1 MELSMASLI
10 DSTRIEK
17 IMLAKKVGQF
27 LATDQADVERRT
39 VENVARVLAQ
49 DISKQVRGV
58 LAFEL
63 RRCDKLSRDLSN
75 KIATDIEEVSGPFLQ
90 ATTALDE
97 DTFEKLIPELK
108 DGVRAWVARREKLSE
123 NLISVLVQEGGETS
137 ITALLRNDLIELSEM
152 TCGRVIDRF
161 GSNQRLM
168 DHMGARKDLTLVI
181 AERIIEKVSAH
192 FKKLLVDHYLMGKS
206 AAADVVDASAYEV
219 MWRQVKDAT
228 TAQIH
233 AFVTDLK
240 VNNRLTHQTV
250 VEMASRGCMK
260 FLESALALQTGKTVD
275 AVKLT
280 LTLRYPP
287 DFVKLMKRAKVPDS
301 LAPKYLGLVKAHN
314 QKAH

>member
-27 LATDQADVERRT
+27 LATEQADVERRT

-58 LAFEL
+58 LAYEL
-63 RRCDKLSRDLSN
+63 RRCNQLSRDLSN

-90 ATTALDE
+90 ATQALDE
-97 DTFEKLIPELK
+97 ETFEKLIPVLT
-108 DGVRAWVARREKLSE
+108 DSVRAWVARREKLSE

-137 ITALLRNDLIELSEM
+137 IAALLRNDLIELPEM
-152 TCGRVIDRF
+152 ACGRVIDKF
-161 GSNQRLM
+161 GTNQRLM

-181 AERIIEKVSAH
+181 AERIIEKVSSH
-192 FKKLLVDHYLMGKS
+192 FKKLLVDHYLMGTS
-206 AAADVVDASAYEV
+206 AASDIVDASAYEV

-228 TAQIH
+228 SAQIH

-240 VNNRLTHQTV
+240 VNRRLTHQTV
-250 VEMASRGCMK
+250 VEMATRGSIK
-260 FLESALALQTGKTVD
+260 FLESALALQTGKTID
-275 AVKLT
+275 AVKLI

-287 DFVKLMKRAKVPDS
+287 DFVKLLKQARVPDQ
-301 LAPKYLGLVKAHN
+301 LAPKYLGLVKAYN
-314 QKAH
+314 QKA

>member
-27 LATDQADVERRT
+27 LATEQADVERRT

-63 RRCDKLSRDLSN
+63 RRCNKLSRDLSN

-90 ATTALDE
+90 ATQAIDE
-97 DTFEKLIPELK
+97 ETFEQLIPEVK
-108 DGVRAWVARREKLSE
+108 DSVRAWIARREKLSE
-123 NLISVLVQEGGETS
+123 HLISVLVQEGQETS
-137 ITALLRNDLIELSEM
+137 IAALLRNDMIELPEFA
-152 TCGRVIDRF
+152 CGKVIDRF
-161 GSNQRLM
+161 GNNQRLM

-181 AERIIEKVSAH
+181 AERVIEKVSSH
-192 FKKLLVDHYLMGKS
+192 FKKLLVDHYLLGKS
-206 AAADVVDASAYEV
+206 EATEIVDASAYEM
-219 MWRQVKDAT
+219 MWGQIKDAT
-228 TAQIH
+228 SAQIH

-240 VNNRLTHQTV
+240 VNNRLTHLTI
-250 VEMASRGCMK
+250 VEMASRGSMK

-275 AVKLT
+275 AVKLI
-280 LTLRYPP
+280 LSLKYPP
-287 DFVKLMKRAKVPDS
+287 DFVKLMKQARVPDV
-301 LAPKYLGLVKAHN
+301 LAPRYLGLVKAHN

>member
-27 LATDQADVERRT
+27 LATEQADVERRT

-63 RRCDKLSRDLSN
+63 RRCNKLSRDLSN

-90 ATTALDE
+90 ATQAIDE
-97 DTFEKLIPELK
+97 ETFEQLIPELK
-108 DGVRAWVARREKLSE
+108 DSVRAWIARREKLSE
-123 NLISVLVQEGGETS
+123 HLISVLVQEGQETS
-137 ITALLRNDLIELSEM
+137 IAALLRNDMIELPEFA
-152 TCGRVIDRF
+152 CGKVIDRF
-161 GSNQRLM
+161 GHNQRLM
-168 DHMGARKDLTLVI
+168 DHMGARRDLTLVI
-181 AERIIEKVSAH
+181 AERVIEKVSSH
-192 FKKLLVDHYLMGKS
+192 FKKLLVDHYLLGKS
-206 AAADVVDASAYEV
+206 EATEIVNASAYEV
-219 MWRQVKDAT
+219 MWGQIKDAT
-228 TAQIH
+228 SAQIH

-240 VNNRLTHQTV
+240 VNNRLTHQTI
-250 VEMASRGCMK
+250 VEMASRGSMK

-275 AVKLT
+275 AVKLI
-280 LTLRYPP
+280 LSLKYPP
-287 DFVKLMKRAKVPDS
+287 DFVKLMKQARVPDA
-301 LAPKYLGLVKAHN
+301 LAPRYLGLVKAHN